1 MIPMTRKE
9 AQVHGCARPFLR
21 FDGPEGR
28 TRLQD
33 MGDRVRLVGAQMSWV
48 LRPFIGNPT
57 LPFEWF
63 RERKGKFF
71 IAVFKAI
78 INLFS

>member
-1 MIPMTRKE
+1 MI
-9 AQVHGCARPFLR
+9 VFG
-21 FDGPEGR
+21 
-28 TRLQD
+28 
-33 MGDRVRLVGAQMSWV
+33 LVGAQMNWV

-63 RERKGKFF
+63 GERKGNFF

>member
-1 MIPMTRKE
+1 
-9 AQVHGCARPFLR
+9 
-21 FDGPEGR
+21 
-28 TRLQD
+28 